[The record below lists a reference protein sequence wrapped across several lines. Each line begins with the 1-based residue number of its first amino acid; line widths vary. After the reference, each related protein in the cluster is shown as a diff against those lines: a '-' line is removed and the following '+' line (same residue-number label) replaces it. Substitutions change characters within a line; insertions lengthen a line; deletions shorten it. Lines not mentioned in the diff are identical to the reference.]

1 MAPSQNTALVSAC
14 APKGGGE
21 VGLKVGGVGVGKASG
36 VGNVG
41 KVGGGQTCLIE
52 IDHGNGEPDS

>member
-21 VGLKVGGVGVGKASG
+21 VGLKVGGVGVG
-36 VGNVG
+36 NVG
-41 KVGGGQTCLIE
+41 KVGGGRTCLIE